1 MLKMKKIIVR
11 AGIIIFVGLAFPVNM
26 LLAHEG
32 HHHSTSSDQ
41 KQPKVQ
47 QKEVDSHSEVDE
59 KSKQPSDS
67 VNQSKEPAFSVSEE
81 VNKNDTRQQST
92 HLSIVPQTTEWAFI
106 LIVASPFLLKFIRQQ
121 IHNTNFN

>member
-1 MLKMKKIIVR
+1 MLKMKKFIVR
-11 AGIIIFVGLAFPVNM
+11 TGIIIFVGLAFPVNM

-47 QKEVDSHSEVDE
+47 QKEVNSHSEVDK

-67 VNQSKEPAFSVSEE
+67 VNQSKKPAFAVSEE
-81 VNKNDTRQQST
+81 VKTNATRQQST
-92 HLSIVPQTTEWAFI
+92 HLTIVPQGTEWAFLFI
-106 LIVASPFLLKFIRQQ
+106 IASPFLLKFMRKQ
-121 IHNTNFN
+121 IHNNNFN